1 MKRIIACL
9 VLCRGPARQP
19 GGASRPPGPA
29 TASGAKT
36 VDISHFEF
44 HPHTLEVTKGTRVV
58 FSNSSGTPHTA
69 TDRGVFDSGHIK
81 PGHSFA
87 VRFEQKGTFSYHCK
101 IHPFMHGKI
110 VVVLHPGRKITDAL
124 AGQA

>member
-1 MKRIIACL
+1 MKRFAACVA
-9 VLCRGPARQP
+9 VLAALL
-19 GGASRPPGPA
+19 ASQVA
-29 TASGAKT
+29 TASQSGPAQASGVKK

-44 HPHTLEVTKGTRVV
+44 HPPKLEVAKGTRVV
-58 FSNSSGTPHTA
+58 FSNSSGTAHTA
-69 TDRGVFDSGHIK
+69 TDKGVFDSGRIK

-110 VVVLHPGRKITDAL
+110 VVG
-124 AGQA
+124 